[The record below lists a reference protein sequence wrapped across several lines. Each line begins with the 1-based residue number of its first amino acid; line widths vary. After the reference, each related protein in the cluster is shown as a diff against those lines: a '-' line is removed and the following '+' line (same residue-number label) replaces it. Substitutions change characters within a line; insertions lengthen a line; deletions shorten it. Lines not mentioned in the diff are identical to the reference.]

1 MQKYDDFGRPI
12 YETAEEYNRAHKT
25 AGSAYTYDRPREDA
39 YQQNAARQVMRHQ
52 TAAQRHATRE
62 GSKKAKTLVIGV
74 VAFIIA
80 INVVII
86 FSMSNMVGSAV
97 AEPERVYDNI
107 IVENEDY
114 YGEYVSDAET
124 PLPDG
129 FEAFFYN
136 GQFITLP
143 TTCSEIA
150 KLGYDIVEYEPTDM
164 IPSGFWETITLLD
177 DDGYSV
183 AMISVANDTEDD
195 IPFEECTVNYFYIDN
210 PARYDETLAV
220 PDFVFADGLT
230 LESSYE
236 EVEAY
241 FGEPYYH
248 YEDHSDEEYLYD
260 SYQWEYYGL
269 DERHF
274 VMVNFVNGEMLDV
287 SIEKAYYE

>member
-1 MQKYDDFGRPI
+1 MAKYDDFGRPI

-25 AGSAYTYDRPREDA
+25 GGGAVI
-39 YQQNAARQVMRHQ
+39 QNQ

-62 GSKKAKTLVIGV
+62 GSKRAKTLVIGI
-74 VAFIIA
+74 VAFVIA
-80 INVVII
+80 LNVVII

-136 GQFITLP
+136 GQFFTLP

-150 KLGYDIVEYEPTDM
+150 KMGYDIVEYEPTDM

-183 AMISVANDTEDD
+183 AMISVRNDTDD
-195 IPFEECTVNYFYIDN
+195 DVPFEECTVNYFYIDN
-210 PARYDETLAV
+210 PARYDETLDV

-287 SIEKAYYE
+287 SIEKVEN